1 MTAGA
6 VMELVGPYMLIPFI
20 AFLVLGIPVA
30 FAIGFAVFLF
40 FFLSG
45 TRIPVLTFMMEMY
58 DGISIGA
65 LIALPLFILTGE
77 ILTRADITDKLV
89 AVANALVG
97 WIRGGLGH
105 VNIVTSMFF
114 AGISGSAIADTASLG
129 PILIPA
135 MIRESFP
142 RAFSA
147 AITAASSIVGPIIP
161 PSIPIIV
168 IGAQLNISIGGLFAA
183 GILPGI
189 VVGLALMMT
198 NYVICVR
205 NNYGEVHPFEGV
217 VPATITTFKAV
228 PALLIPVIL
237 LGGILSGVFTPTE
250 AGAVA
255 ASYAALVG
263 AFVYRTLNLGRL
275 NEALVAAARV
285 TGSCM
290 LILATAIVF
299 SRILAFYKIPQEMLE
314 FLLSISQD
322 KVVLILL
329 IIVMFL
335 IIGMF
340 MDALVN
346 MIILGPLLMPVLV
359 DGLGFHP
366 LQFGIFLMVGLLLG
380 LVTPP
385 VGLCLFIASPIAR
398 ASLDQT
404 AYAVLPFLGTELV
417 LLLIIAFVPELTLYI
432 PRILEFA

>member
-1 MTAGA
+1 
-6 VMELVGPYMLIPFI
+6 MLIPFI

-45 TRIPVLTFMMEMY
+45 TRIPVLTFTMEMY

-114 AGISGSAIADTASLG
+114 AGISGSAITDTASLG

-135 MIRESFP
+135 MICESFS
-142 RAFSA
+142 RSFSA

-168 IGAQLNISIGGLFAA
+168 IGAQLNISISGLFAA

-189 VVGLALMMT
+189 VIGLALMTT

-205 NNYGEVHPFEGV
+205 NNYGEVHLFEGG

-263 AFVYRTLNLGRL
+263 VFVYRTLNLGRL
-275 NEALVAAARV
+275 NEALFSAARV
-285 TGSCM
+285 TGSRM

-299 SRILAFYKIPQEMLE
+299 SRILAFYKIPQEVLE
-314 FLLSISQD
+314 FLLSILQD
-322 KVVLILL
+322 KVILILL

-366 LQFGIFLMVGLLLG
+366 LQFGIFLMVKLLLG

-385 VGLCLFIASPIAR
+385 VGLCLFIASPIA
-398 ASLDQT
+398 
-404 AYAVLPFLGTELV
+404 
-417 LLLIIAFVPELTLYI
+417 FVPELTLYI

>member
-1 MTAGA
+1 MD
-6 VMELVGPYMLIPFI
+6 LVGLYMLLPFI
-20 AFLVLGIPVA
+20 VFLLLGIPVA
-30 FAIGFAVFLF
+30 FAIGFAVCIF
-40 FFLSG
+40 FFFSG

-58 DGISIGA
+58 DGVSIGA

-89 AVANALVG
+89 GVANALVG

-135 MIRESFP
+135 MIREKFP
-142 RAFSA
+142 PAFSA
-147 AITAASSIVGPIIP
+147 AVTATSSIVGPVIP

-183 GILPGI
+183 GIVPGI
-189 VVGLALMMT
+189 LIGLALMAT

-205 NNYGEVHPFEGV
+205 NNYGEVHPFQGV
-217 VPATITTFKAV
+217 VPATVTTVKAL

-255 ASYAALVG
+255 AGYAALVG
-263 AFVYRTLNLGRL
+263 AFVYRSLSYSKLND
-275 NEALVAAARV
+275 ALVSAARV

-290 LILATAIVF
+290 LILATAVVF
-299 SRILAFYKIPQEMLE
+299 SRILAFYKIPQEILE
-314 FLLSISQD
+314 ILLSISRER
-322 KVVLILL
+322 VVLILL
-329 IIVMFL
+329 IIVLFL
-335 IIGMF
+335 VIGML

-346 MIILGPLLMPVLV
+346 MIILGPLLMPIMV

-366 LQFGIFLMVGLLLG
+366 IQFGMFLLVGLLLG

-385 VGLCLFIASPIAR
+385 VGLCLFIAAPIAR
-398 ASLDQT
+398 ATLDQT
-404 AYAVLPFLGTELV
+404 ALAVLPFLATELV
-417 LLLIIAFVPELTLYI
+417 LLLLIAFVPELTLTI
-432 PRILEFA
+432 PRALDFL